1 MANPRR
7 ILLIKLRHHGDVLL
21 ATPVAHVLRHRF
33 PDAEVD
39 MLVYRETALIL
50 AGNPDIGM
58 IWTLDR
64 SLSGMRRLVAE
75 LHMLRDLRN
84 RHYDWIIHL
93 SDQWNGALIARL
105 CARVE
110 SVGFDFPKRRRGGMI
125 SWISQFTRIARV
137 AASNTIHTVQ
147 QNLLA
152 LEPLGIV
159 PKDEECECVLPI
171 GKSDRDWIQN
181 RLRERGVGVGYVVV
195 HPASRWFFKCWEDD
209 RFAAVIDHL
218 LGHGIPVVVTCAPD
232 HRERKLVSAILA
244 KVRRPGAVSLAGD
257 LTLNHLAALIGDCRL
272 FVGVDSVPMHM
283 AAALGRN
290 TVALFGP
297 SKLNEWRPWRTRSDV
312 LSAADFGLSLD
323 PDEVNT
329 ETADR
334 YLKSIPVTAVI
345 AAVDRMLAVSH
356 DGSDR

>member
-1 MANPRR
+1 MANPQR

-33 PDAEVD
+33 PQAEVD
-39 MLVYRETALIL
+39 MLVYQETALIL
-50 AGNPDIGM
+50 AGNPDIGK

-75 LHMLRDLRN
+75 LHMLRDLHN
-84 RHYDWIIHL
+84 RRYDWVIHL

-105 CARVE
+105 CAGE
-110 SVGFDFPKRRRGGMI
+110 KSVGFDFPKRRRGGMI
-125 SWISQFTRIARV
+125 RWTNQFTQIARV
-137 AASNTIHTVQ
+137 APSNSMHTVQ

-159 PKDEECECVLPI
+159 PEDEECECVLPI
-171 GKSDRDWIQN
+171 GKSDRDLVRN
-181 RLRERGVGVGYVVV
+181 RLRERGVSIGYVVV
-195 HPASRWFFKCWEDD
+195 HPASRWFFKCWEDE

-218 LGHGIPVVVTCAPD
+218 LGHGISVVVTCAPNL
-232 HRERKLVSAILA
+232 RERELTSAILA
-244 KVRRPGAVSLAGD
+244 KVSRPGTVSLAGE
-257 LTLNHLAALIGDCRL
+257 LTLNQLAALIGDCRL

-283 AAALGRN
+283 AAALGRD

-297 SKLNEWRPWRTRSDV
+297 SKLNEWRPWRTRSEV
-312 LSAADFGLSLD
+312 LSAADFGPSLD

-329 ETADR
+329 ETTDR
-334 YLKSIPVTAVI
+334 YLKNIPETAVI
-345 AAVDRMLAVSH
+345 AAVDRMLTASPE
-356 DGSDR
+356 SNDR